1 VSVQKLPRRR
11 ETAVAISTTRFGKRT
26 DSFANA
32 IGTVRAQRTVFVA
45 VARHYSQL
53 ICWQLADSLRV
64 QIYKVTSRA
73 PCKNDF
79 KRKGQLEDAIDSVCR
94 NIAEGFGCTRTR
106 NSRASWK
113 SRAGL

>member
-1 VSVQKLPRRR
+1 
-11 ETAVAISTTRFGKRT
+11 
-26 DSFANA
+26 
-32 IGTVRAQRTVFVA
+32 VA

-73 PCKNDF
+73 PCKDDF

-94 NIAEGFGCTRTR
+94 NIAEGFGGTSHKEFARFLEI
-106 NSRASWK
+106 SRRSLNEVMDCIRSAHLKVCVSGRI
-113 SRAGL
+113 S